1 MITSALINGLL
12 SIVGGFF
19 SILPDISW
27 NVESGNFQTFLDI
40 VGSIAYLLPLGTINS
55 ILSLTVGFFIFR
67 AIVSLIRT
75 IWELLPIV

>member
-27 NVESGNFQTFLDI
+27 NVGSGNFQTFLDI

-55 ILSLTVGFFIFR
+55 ILTLTVGFFIFR
-67 AIVSLIRT
+67 AIVSLIKT

>member
-55 ILSLTVGFFIFR
+55 ILTLTVGFFIFR
-67 AIVSLIRT
+67 AIVSLIKT

>member
-27 NVESGNFQTFLDI
+27 NVQSGNFQTFLDI

-55 ILSLTVGFFIFR
+55 ILSLTIGFFIFR
-67 AIVSLIRT
+67 SIVSLIKT

>member
-27 NVESGNFQTFLDI
+27 NVASGNFQTFLDI

-55 ILSLTVGFFIFR
+55 ILTLTIGFFIFR
-67 AIVSLIRT
+67 AIVSLIKT